1 MARSSF
7 GLAERTEA
15 SNEASKKRGC
25 YRARANSPDRQ
36 CTEKPLFIN
45 ENFGVERASAASA
58 EQGRTTN
65 WLPGLDSNQ
74 RPFD

>member
-1 MARSSF
+1 MARSLRF
-7 GLAERTEA
+7 DPEA

-25 YRARANSPDRQ
+25 YRTRSDESDRQ
-36 CTEKPLFIN
+36 SIKKPLFFKGILRI
-45 ENFGVERASAASA
+45 G
-58 EQGRTTN
+58 GRYRTLLDMPEYGE